1 MWQVGHKF
9 FTTPQWGE
17 IIFIKQHE
25 ECCDKIYFYLHT
37 TSHVVCKPTGNL
49 PQQVK
54 ETKSEVFPVLNS
66 LLVGLEVQ
74 VIWIICPKTHQ
85 ISNVVGSQ
93 RVSGCSI
100 IDRPHGIQFE
110 SYKMKNREN
119 VRSNPYFSS
128 DEDYLNA
135 LSEILSKYT
144 NPIFCAVVNHT
155 NLLPSPAGALAK

>member
-25 ECCDKIYFYLHT
+25 ECCDQIFIFILHLMWSVNDRAAGDLT
-37 TSHVVCKPTGNL
+37 ETCRKPTGNL

-66 LLVGLEVQ
+66 LLSLNNVGLEVQ

-119 VRSNPYFSS
+119 LV
-128 DEDYLNA
+128 A
-135 LSEILSKYT
+135 
-144 NPIFCAVVNHT
+144 
-155 NLLPSPAGALAK
+155 